1 MKQSLK
7 LITVFSFL
15 LFFFS
20 LSAVLA
26 GAIMHLFMLLN
37 PLVIAFSKCYTYT
50 STTYLEKTTARVLN
64 IFVLSAGFLWG
75 MLW

>member
-1 MKQSLK
+1 
-7 LITVFSFL
+7 
-15 LFFFS
+15 
-20 LSAVLA
+20 
-26 GAIMHLFMLLN
+26 MHLFMLLN

>member
-7 LITVFSFL
+7 LITLFSFPPF
-15 LFFFS
+15 FFFS

-50 STTYLEKTTARVLN
+50 STTYLTKKTDCT
-64 IFVLSAGFLWG
+64 SAKYIRP
-75 MLW
+75 